1 MKTIPHGTGF
11 PITSIILKRG
21 SSEGFASIPQSL
33 CPDSQGSEIAF
44 FTPSQSCYVRSDAVA
59 TPSAKISFQIN
70 LDRPTSVPFRYA
82 VPRANIP
89 PYLATGWTA
98 PKSNFNTLVPLK
110 PKKPGLQRLLATTD
124 YDDIAKRKKYLWN
137 PSRSSLKKTGKRAH
151 NSTWRLTGVSVFRK
165 ERGCPNGRSYAS
177 SRRDRQPRLSLF
189 FRPRHQPLPTSD
201 APRVTASH
209 LAINTHHCCRVGHTR
224 PGAGGNPRRS
234 SLPRTNRETP
244 QWA

>member
-1 MKTIPHGTGF
+1 M
-11 PITSIILKRG
+11 
-21 SSEGFASIPQSL
+21 
-33 CPDSQGSEIAF
+33 
-44 FTPSQSCYVRSDAVA
+44 
-59 TPSAKISFQIN
+59 
-70 LDRPTSVPFRYA
+70 
-82 VPRANIP
+82 
-89 PYLATGWTA
+89 
-98 PKSNFNTLVPLK
+98 
-110 PKKPGLQRLLATTD
+110 
-124 YDDIAKRKKYLWN
+124 
-137 PSRSSLKKTGKRAH
+137 
-151 NSTWRLTGVSVFRK
+151 SVFRK

-244 QWA
+244 QSVCFPGPVVASAVHDTTPSAHSPRLPRLHKVERESFLPSKDEASFCTPVASHSILWGYAPVLPLPFINWLLLITFKHLKFLSLC